1 MSSKLYS
8 YCETKLQY
16 MQFSRKII
24 FVIAICIFL
33 AGISAGLA
41 FQLTTRKD
49 PVTPEEY
56 EELVLLIDEKENEL
70 LSPKAIYEY
79 MKEINIKY
87 PEIVWSQIVQ
97 ETGFASTISIENH
110 NFFGMKK
117 AMCRPNVQTGVNL
130 NHATYRNW
138 KMSVLDYSL
147 WQAST
152 GLWKVKSESQY
163 FSYLAEHYAASPS
176 YATSVKNI
184 RDRFDYYLNR
194 YEEQFKEGKLAGF
207 SKKQINN

>member
-8 YCETKLQY
+8 FCETKLQY
-16 MQFSRKII
+16 KQFSRKIVVILAVAI
-24 FVIAICIFL
+24 FF
-33 AGISAGLA
+33 AGVSSGLII
-41 FQLTTRKD
+41 QLGMRKEK
-49 PVTPEEY
+49 VSPEEY

-70 LSPKAIYEY
+70 LSPRAIYEY
-79 MKEINIKY
+79 MKEVNIKY

-97 ETGFASTISIENH
+97 ETGFCSQVSIENH

-117 AMCRPNVQTGVNL
+117 ASCRPNVQTGVDL

-138 KMSVLDYSL
+138 KMSVLDYAL

-152 GLWKVKSESQY
+152 GLWKVKSEQQY
-163 FSYLAEHYAASPS
+163 FAYLAEHYAADPS

-184 RDRFDYYLNR
+184 RDNFESYLNQ
-194 YEEQFKEGKLAGF
+194 YEEKFKKGDLKN
-207 SKKQINN
+207 K